1 MIPLGVVWDKGLS
14 SLEVERIHQ
23 DRFRRIHLIFI
34 EDKVILSF
42 LIPFVDL
49 VAVESVKPTV
59 STPT

>member
-23 DRFRRIHLIFI
+23 DGFRRIHLIFI
-34 EDKVILSF
+34 EDKVILSL